1 MISSPASALPGA
13 CKRSD
18 LTYTILERVAYAAW
32 RSTAVGTSAME
43 DDNIFRIILIL
54 GFGVVFP
61 IGMYYRVKAHL
72 ASREKLNRRAEGL
85 FILST
90 LRPSALVGMA
100 GLSAYVINPAW
111 MTWSS
116 IRLPIWVRWFGV
128 GLGVVAAVLLIVVFR
143 NLGTNLTDTV
153 VTRARHTLVTCGPY
167 RWVRHPFY
175 VAFALAVTA
184 NSVVT
189 ANWFLALTGVVTVA
203 LIVVRTRT
211 EEEKL
216 IERFGDAYRD
226 YRERTGRFIPRL
238 KS

>member
-1 MISSPASALPGA
+1 
-13 CKRSD
+13 
-18 LTYTILERVAYAAW
+18 
-32 RSTAVGTSAME
+32 ME
-43 DDNIFRIILIL
+43 DENIFRIILIL

-61 IGMYYRVKAHL
+61 IALYHRLAAHL

-85 FILST
+85 FILTT
-90 LRPSALVGMA
+90 LRPIALVGIV
-100 GLSAYVINPAW
+100 GLLAYVINPAW
-111 MTWSS
+111 MSWSAV
-116 IRLPIWVRWFGV
+116 RLPMWVRWLGV
-128 GLGVVAAVLLIVVFR
+128 GLGVIAALLLIVVFR
-143 NLGTNLTDTV
+143 SLGTNLTDTV

-175 VAFALAVTA
+175 VAFTLAVAA

-216 IERFGDAYRD
+216 IERFGDAYRT
-226 YRERTGRFIPRL
+226 YMERTGRFIPRL